1 MPRSMSDWER
11 EAEDRPVL
19 TAKKIWF
26 WTIGIVVATGVIV
39 TVALWGFGVWT
50 APWKGQGDAYQQKHS
65 ASNWVSAQR
74 GFHQKFNDVQGYK
87 AKLVSARAEL
97 AAFDQ
102 AHPNVGN
109 GTPYDPLLNQRTNL
123 ETTVTGLE
131 QQCQN
136 TVQAYNTDAESYLTE
151 DWRDAKLPS
160 RLETSECTNK

>member
-1 MPRSMSDWER
+1 MGRSTSDWDE
-11 EAEDRPVL
+11 EFDSRPVVTTL
-19 TAKKIWF
+19 KFWF
-26 WTIGIVVATGVIV
+26 WTIGILLVTALVVTL
-39 TVALWGFGVWT
+39 ALWGFGVWT

-65 ASNWVSAQR
+65 SSNWVPAQQ
-74 GFHQKFNDVQGYK
+74 GFHQEFNDVQGYK
-87 AKLVSARAEL
+87 AKLVSARAAL

-136 TVQAYNTDAESYLTE
+136 TVQQYNTDARSYLTE
-151 DWRDAKLPS
+151 DWRDANLPDH
-160 RLETSECTNK
+160 LEVTECLGK